1 MLFLTILSNVFMLID
16 TYELLRCYATLAILK
31 TFGFADFNKKQ
42 LTRAYHAQNRPVGL
56 NRFFEAVK
64 VMTTR

>member
-31 TFGFADFNKKQ
+31 TFGFADF
-42 LTRAYHAQNRPVGL
+42 P
-56 NRFFEAVK
+56 
-64 VMTTR
+64 